1 MWERIFVILRKE
13 FIQAL
18 REPRMRVLLFVPPMV
33 QLIVFGFAVNLD
45 VDHARIAWMDMD
57 RTPESRNLRDRFTG
71 SGRFDIVSA
80 PGSEEDVQR
89 TLDRGEAQAVV
100 RILPGFARDTA
111 RGRTAEVQVL
121 IDGTNSN
128 TASLVSSYAGSII
141 AEYSVDVM
149 ERQQRVKV
157 LTRSPGSPVS
167 MAAPQVT
174 ARSRVWFNPDLY
186 SRNYFVPG
194 VIANIIMMVTLML
207 TALGIV
213 REKEIGTMEQLM
225 VTPVRPIELMLGKT
239 LPFALVGLLDVVLVT
254 LVAFLVFRI
263 PLHGSFLLLL
273 FCAAAVPDDD
283 ARGGPVPLHDFAD
296 AAAGDD
302 GELLLFDAG
311 VHAERLRIS
320 HPQHAGGG
328 AVPDVFEPGALLHRD
343 RARHLPERRGSGRVV
358 AADDG
363 DGGVRRR
370 GAGLERDAL
379 PEETGLV
386 GFTRRREGRKENTR
400 GVAPPQGNNLA
411 RASSGAESETCTTRS
426 SRRMRMDSSTPA
438 VEGWRA
444 LVAAASETM
453 ARKLCSNRSAAFG
466 VGHRADSSS
475 SAGSPAL

>member
-13 FIQAL
+13 LIQAL
-18 REPRMRVLLFVPPMV
+18 REPRMRVLLFVPPLV

-57 RTPESRNLRDRFTG
+57 RTPQSRSLRDRFTG

-111 RGRTAEVQVL
+111 RGRTTEVQIL

-128 TASLVSSYAGSII
+128 TASLVASYAGEII
-141 AEYSVDVM
+141 AEYSVDLM

-157 LTRSPGSPVS
+157 LTRSPGAPVS
-167 MAAPQVT
+167 MATPEVT

-194 VIANIIMMVTLML
+194 VIANIIMIVTLML
-207 TALGIV
+207 TALSIV

-254 LVAFLVFRI
+254 VVALLVFHV

-273 FCAAAVPDDD
+273 FCAV
-283 ARGGPVPLHDFAD
+283 
-296 AAAGDD
+296 
-302 GELLLFDAG
+302 LF
-311 VHAERLRIS
+311 LMTS
-320 HPQHAGGG
+320 
-328 AVPDVFEPGALLHRD
+328 L
-343 RARHLPERRGSGRVV
+343 
-358 AADDG
+358 
-363 DGGVRRR
+363 
-370 GAGLERDAL
+370 GAGLFLSTISQTQQQAMM
-379 PEETGLV
+379 GS
-386 GFTRRREGRKENTR
+386 FFF
-400 GVAPPQGNNLA
+400 
-411 RASSGAESETCTTRS
+411 
-426 SRRMRMDSSTPA
+426 STPA
-438 VEGWRA
+438 FMLSGFAFPIRNMPVAVQYLTYLNPVRYFIEIVRGIFLKGAGVDVLWPQMAAMAVYGITVLGLSA
-444 LVAAASETM
+444 L
-453 ARKLCSNRSAAFG
+453 RFQKKL
-466 VGHRADSSS
+466 D
-475 SAGSPAL
+475 